1 MLYTVLTLMDEDS
14 IQSCAHILHRGY
26 QLERRKAGD
35 QPWAPRGYGVPPR
48 KLLIQTDCT
57 RPTGAPFSNYHKS
70 ALQKLLEV
78 ISTLMQAC
86 RVKRSLRWRSTAS
99 WAFVAQADGGAVLL
113 DGTFGFLVAQTFLY
127 QKSLTEI
134 VDFQL

>member
-1 MLYTVLTLMDEDS
+1 MTNPGPPETTES
-14 IQSCAHILHRGY
+14 
-26 QLERRKAGD
+26 
-35 QPWAPRGYGVPPR
+35 PPR

-57 RPTGAPFSNYHKS
+57 RPTGVPFSNFHKS

-78 ISTLMQAC
+78 ISTLMQPC
-86 RVKRSLRWRSTAS
+86 RVKRNVRWRSTVS
-99 WAFVAQADGGAVLL
+99 WAFVAQADGGAALL